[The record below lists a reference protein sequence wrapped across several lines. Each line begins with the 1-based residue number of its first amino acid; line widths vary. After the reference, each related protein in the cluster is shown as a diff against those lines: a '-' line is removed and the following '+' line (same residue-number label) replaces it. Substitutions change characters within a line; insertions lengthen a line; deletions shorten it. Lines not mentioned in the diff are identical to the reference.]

1 MSQKLCKKH
10 GFLFFGKNNVVYSI
24 GINDTLP
31 EGKEVQQERRIFFE
45 TVLTQFY
52 TSNITFYNKL

>member
-10 GFLFFGKNNVVYSI
+10 GFLFFGKNNVVFSI
-24 GINDTLP
+24 GINDTLA

-45 TVLTQFY
+45 TVLAA
-52 TSNITFYNKL
+52 I